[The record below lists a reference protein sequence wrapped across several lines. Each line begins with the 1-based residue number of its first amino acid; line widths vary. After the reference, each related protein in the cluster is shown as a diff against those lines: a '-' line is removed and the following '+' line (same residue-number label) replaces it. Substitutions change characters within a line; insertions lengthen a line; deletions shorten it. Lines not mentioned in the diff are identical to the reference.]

1 VYKDSFSTSQTTQ
14 SVSITKTNPLM
25 LFRKVTAVGR
35 QNNRTVHNNTN
46 MQKGLM
52 LEQMVH
58 IVTAEHQSY
67 SMVSVPRPWRLIADL
82 WRQGSGFDPCLIWV
96 GFMVNKSGTMTG
108 SSPSTSFFSCPYYST
123 NATCSVTGPSRP
135 L

>member
-1 VYKDSFSTSQTTQ
+1 MSSFLIENNF
-14 SVSITKTNPLM
+14 VSITKTNPLM

-82 WRQGSGFDPCLIWV
+82 
-96 GFMVNKSGTMTG
+96 
-108 SSPSTSFFSCPYYST
+108 
-123 NATCSVTGPSRP
+123 
-135 L
+135 

>member
-1 VYKDSFSTSQTTQ
+1 
-14 SVSITKTNPLM
+14 M
-25 LFRKVTAVGR
+25 LFRKFIAVGH

-58 IVTAEHQSY
+58 VVTAEHQRY

-82 WRQGSGFDPCLIWV
+82 WR
-96 GFMVNKSGTMTG
+96 
-108 SSPSTSFFSCPYYST
+108 
-123 NATCSVTGPSRP
+123 
-135 L
+135 